1 MKLFGKRKEQTESG
15 RFAALWND
23 IKKSRYRKGLFRHF
37 EWPLVIMVLVMSMW
51 GIVSIFAAT
60 GSPVEEGVEM
70 TFLEKITTQ
79 SLYYPRLQFFWVC
92 AGMVVLAGVTYFDY
106 RLYGRWKNLFY
117 WGNVIVL
124 ALVKF
129 TTEVGRGSANMFFQW
144 GSGRTFQPAEFGKIA
159 IIIAL
164 AQVFSSR
171 EKPIQTLS
179 ELIRMSCYVGLPL
192 ILIVIQP
199 DVGTALVYVAI
210 YAILIWASGTNYKL
224 VVGTICIG
232 VILIV
237 AAWYVL
243 NFSDNFRVD
252 RIQVWLN
259 PDYDI
264 NNSGMQTYNARLML
278 GSGGLWGKGLFSVG
292 NFAALNY
299 VPDDHTDFIF
309 AVVCET
315 FGFVGGGLMILLY
328 LAMLLRMMYLANHA
342 EDTFG
347 CYLIIGVMAMMFF
360 HIFENI
366 SMVIG
371 LMPVTGIPL
380 PFVSYGGSN
389 YITNIMGIGLVCN
402 VAMRSRA
409 GVARQ
414 ARPTINPAKLV
425 RWHNL

>member
-23 IKKSRYRKGLFRHF
+23 IKRSRYRKGLIRHF

-70 TFLEKITTQ
+70 SFLEKITTQ

-92 AGMVVLAGVTYFDY
+92 AGMVALAAVSYFDY

-129 TTEVGRGSANMFFQW
+129 TTEVGRGAANMFFQW

-171 EKPIQTLS
+171 EKPIKTLS

-232 VILIV
+232 VILVV

-360 HIFENI
+360 HIFENV

-425 RWHNL
+425 R

>member
-23 IKKSRYRKGLFRHF
+23 IKKSRYRKGLIRHF
-37 EWPLVIMVLVMSMW
+37 EWPLVIMVLVMSIW

-70 TFLEKITTQ
+70 SFLEKITTQ

-92 AGMVVLAGVTYFDY
+92 AGMVALAAVSYFDY

-129 TTEVGRGSANMFFQW
+129 TTEVGRGAANMFFQW

-171 EKPIQTLS
+171 EKPIKTLS

-232 VILIV
+232 VILVV

-425 RWHNL
+425 R

>member
-1 MKLFGKRKEQTESG
+1 MKLFGRRKEQTESG
-15 RFAALWND
+15 RFAALWSD

-70 TFLEKITTQ
+70 SFLEKITTQ
-79 SLYYPRLQFFWVC
+79 SLYYPRLQLLWVC
-92 AGMVVLAGVTYFDY
+92 AGMVVLAGVAYFDY

-129 TTEVGRGSANMFFQW
+129 TTEVGRGSANMFFRW
-144 GSGRTFQPAEFGKIA
+144 GTNRTFQPAEFGKIA

-164 AQVFSSR
+164 AQVFASR
-171 EKPIQTLS
+171 EKPIKTLS

-360 HIFENI
+360 HIFENV

-425 RWHNL
+425 R

>member
-23 IKKSRYRKGLFRHF
+23 IKRSRYRKGLIRHF
-37 EWPLVIMVLVMSMW
+37 EWPLVIMVLVMSIW

-60 GSPVEEGVEM
+60 GSPVEEGVQM
-70 TFLEKITTQ
+70 SFLEKITTQ

-92 AGMVVLAGVTYFDY
+92 AGMVALAAVSYFDY

-129 TTEVGRGSANMFFQW
+129 TTEVGRGAANMFFQW

-171 EKPIQTLS
+171 EKPIKTLS

-232 VILIV
+232 VILVV

-389 YITNIMGIGLVCN
+389 YITNIMGVGLVCN

-425 RWHNL
+425 R

>member
-23 IKKSRYRKGLFRHF
+23 IKRSRYRKGLIRHF

-60 GSPVEEGVEM
+60 GSPVEEGVQM
-70 TFLEKITTQ
+70 SFLEKITTQ

-92 AGMVVLAGVTYFDY
+92 AGMVALAAVSYFDY

-129 TTEVGRGSANMFFQW
+129 TTEVGRGAAHMFFQW

-171 EKPIQTLS
+171 EKPIKTLS

-232 VILIV
+232 VILVV

-425 RWHNL
+425 R

>member
-15 RFAALWND
+15 RFASLWND
-23 IKKSRYRKGLFRHF
+23 IKRSRYRKGLIRHF
-37 EWPLVIMVLVMSMW
+37 EWPLVIMVLVMSIW

-70 TFLEKITTQ
+70 SFLEKITTQ

-92 AGMVVLAGVTYFDY
+92 AGMVALAAVSYFDY

-129 TTEVGRGSANMFFQW
+129 TTEVGRGAANMFFQW

-171 EKPIQTLS
+171 EKPIKTLS

-232 VILIV
+232 VILVV

-425 RWHNL
+425 R

>member
-1 MKLFGKRKEQTESG
+1 
-15 RFAALWND
+15 
-23 IKKSRYRKGLFRHF
+23 
-37 EWPLVIMVLVMSMW
+37 
-51 GIVSIFAAT
+51 
-60 GSPVEEGVEM
+60 
-70 TFLEKITTQ
+70 
-79 SLYYPRLQFFWVC
+79 
-92 AGMVVLAGVTYFDY
+92 
-106 RLYGRWKNLFY
+106 
-117 WGNVIVL
+117 
-124 ALVKF
+124 
-129 TTEVGRGSANMFFQW
+129 
-144 GSGRTFQPAEFGKIA
+144 
-159 IIIAL
+159 
-164 AQVFSSR
+164 
-171 EKPIQTLS
+171 
-179 ELIRMSCYVGLPL
+179 
-192 ILIVIQP
+192 
-199 DVGTALVYVAI
+199 
-210 YAILIWASGTNYKL
+210 
-224 VVGTICIG
+224 
-232 VILIV
+232 
-237 AAWYVL
+237 
-243 NFSDNFRVD
+243 
-252 RIQVWLN
+252 
-259 PDYDI
+259 
-264 NNSGMQTYNARLML
+264 MQTYNARLML

-425 RWHNL
+425 R

>member
-23 IKKSRYRKGLFRHF
+23 IKRSRYRKGLIRHF
-37 EWPLVIMVLVMSMW
+37 EWPLVIMVLVMSIW

-60 GSPVEEGVEM
+60 GSPVVEGVEM
-70 TFLEKITTQ
+70 SFLEKITTQ

-92 AGMVVLAGVTYFDY
+92 AGMVALAAVSYFDY

-129 TTEVGRGSANMFFQW
+129 TTEVGRGAANMFFQW

-171 EKPIQTLS
+171 EKPIKTLS

-232 VILIV
+232 VILVV

-425 RWHNL
+425 R

>member
-15 RFAALWND
+15 RFSALWND
-23 IKKSRYRKGLFRHF
+23 IKRSRYRKGLIRHF

-70 TFLEKITTQ
+70 SFLEKITTQ

-92 AGMVVLAGVTYFDY
+92 AGMVALAAVSYFDY

-129 TTEVGRGSANMFFQW
+129 TTEVGRGAANMFFQW

-171 EKPIQTLS
+171 EKPIKTLS

-232 VILIV
+232 VILVV

-402 VAMRSRA
+402 VAIRSRA

-425 RWHNL
+425 R

>member
-23 IKKSRYRKGLFRHF
+23 IKKSRYRKGLIRHF
-37 EWPLVIMVLVMSMW
+37 EWPLVIMVLVMSIW

-70 TFLEKITTQ
+70 SFLEKITTQ

-92 AGMVVLAGVTYFDY
+92 AGMVALAAVSYFDY

-129 TTEVGRGSANMFFQW
+129 TTEVGRGAANMFFQW

-171 EKPIQTLS
+171 EKPIKTLS

-232 VILIV
+232 VILVV

-347 CYLIIGVMAMMFF
+347 CYLILGVMAMMFF

-425 RWHNL
+425 R

>member
-23 IKKSRYRKGLFRHF
+23 IKRSRYRKGLIRHF
-37 EWPLVIMVLVMSMW
+37 EWPLVIMVLVMSIW

-70 TFLEKITTQ
+70 SFLEKITTQ

-92 AGMVVLAGVTYFDY
+92 AGMVALAAVSYFDY

-129 TTEVGRGSANMFFQW
+129 TTEVGRGAANMFFQW

-171 EKPIQTLS
+171 EKPIKTLS

-232 VILIV
+232 VILVV
-237 AAWYVL
+237 AAWYVM

-425 RWHNL
+425 R